1 MQNDCDYSVGGCYSP
16 AGSDKI
22 RFVNFSLHQSAFAC
36 AHLSRQLCCGSHSSV
51 AVGHNSLDEFV
62 FLIQGHVADIM
73 TKVTV
78 SADVTGLATAVTG
91 LH

>member
-1 MQNDCDYSVGGCYSP
+1 MQNNCDYPAGACYSP

-22 RFVNFSLHQSAFAC
+22 CFVNFSLHQSAFAC
-36 AHLSRQLCCGSHSSV
+36 ACLSHRLCCGSHSSITI
-51 AVGHNSLDEFV
+51 GHNSLDEFV

-73 TKVTV
+73 TTVTV
-78 SADVTGLATAVTG
+78 FADVTGLATAVAG